1 MQLVDEQDDAAV
13 GGDDLGERGLQ
24 PLLEL
29 AAVLG
34 AGEHAGEVERHDAGV
49 AQRLGH
55 VAVGDPQREALGDR
69 GLADARLADQHGV
82 VLAPAGEDLDGLLD
96 LVGAPDHGV
105 DAAVRRV
112 GGQVAAELVER
123 GGRGLRLGRGGVRGR
138 AAGGGDG
145 EELAGAD
152 LAQGAGAPATLG
164 REHDAHAARPLAAV
178 RADGE
183 AVAREVRGGVH
194 GVRLLSKSE
203 LGQTEIS
210 CLFDHMKSDAASPSR
225 AATRRM
231 R

>member
-1 MQLVDEQDDAAV
+1 MQLVDEQHDPAV
-13 GGDDLGERGLQ
+13 GGGDLGERGLH

-34 AGEHAGEVERHDAGV
+34 AGEHAGEVQRHDAGV

-69 GLADARLADQHGV
+69 GLADAGLADQHGV
-82 VLAPAGEDLDGLLD
+82 VLAPAGEDLDRLLD

-123 GGRGLRLGRGGVRGR
+123 GGRRTAAPAARLGRG

-152 LAQGAGAPATLG
+152 LAQGAGAPAALGASTTRTLPG
-164 REHDAHAARPLAAV
+164 RWPQFAQTGKPS
-178 RADGE
+178 
-183 AVAREVRGGVH
+183 RGKLVGVSM
-194 GVRLLSKSE
+194 GSVSKSQW
-203 LGQTEIS
+203 G
-210 CLFDHMKSDAASPSR
+210 
-225 AATRRM
+225 
-231 R
+231 